1 MLTCFISFCKEER
14 RSISITFSLRW
25 ILKLYLGVILSNSWI
40 TELSGHDVIEDTDTD
55 YICDSPELRDDA
67 GDPPGVGD
75 RVEDDNRAD
84 TDHVS
89 RKL

>member
-1 MLTCFISFCKEER
+1 M
-14 RSISITFSLRW
+14 
-25 ILKLYLGVILSNSWI
+25 
-40 TELSGHDVIEDTDTD
+40 SGHDVIEDTDTD

-84 TDHVS
+84 TDHVR
-89 RKL
+89 RKLWQELSARALHVLTSSYVDQVRVWYQADLGNTSSLKTIFGNN